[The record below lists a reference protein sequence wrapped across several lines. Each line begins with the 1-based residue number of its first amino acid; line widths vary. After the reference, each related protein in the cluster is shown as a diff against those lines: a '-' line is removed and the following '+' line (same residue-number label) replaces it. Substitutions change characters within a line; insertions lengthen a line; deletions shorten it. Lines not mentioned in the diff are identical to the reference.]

1 MALKRKRN
9 DLDLKQKVKLIKE
22 KETKPDVTQEEL
34 SKKFKIGRSTV
45 SEILKNK
52 LNILKTYENF
62 DAKRKRT
69 KVNLKYSNLD
79 EIMWE
84 WFKKASSMGLTLS
97 GSILQEKVQHFAQ
110 QLSIDFKDSNG
121 WLEKFKKRHQ
131 IKSYTVSGESGSV
144 DIAD

>member
-22 KETKPDVTQEEL
+22 KETKPDMTKEL
-34 SKKFKIGRSTV
+34 SKKFKIGRSTI

-52 LNILKTYENF
+52 SNILKIYENF
-62 DAKRKRT
+62 DAKR
-69 KVNLKYSNLD
+69 NLD

-84 WFKKASSMGLTLS
+84 WLKKASSMNLTLS

-110 QLSIDFKDSNG
+110 QLSIDFKCSNG
-121 WLEKFKKRHQ
+121 
-131 IKSYTVSGESGSV
+131 
-144 DIAD
+144 